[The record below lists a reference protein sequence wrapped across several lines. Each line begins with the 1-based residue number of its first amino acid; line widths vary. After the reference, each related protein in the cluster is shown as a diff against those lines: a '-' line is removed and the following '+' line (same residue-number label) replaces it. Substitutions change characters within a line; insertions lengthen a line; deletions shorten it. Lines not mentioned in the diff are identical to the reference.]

1 MTTPS
6 PQPSPLTSLPRIE
19 DLPQTESGA
28 FEPDGVRGAFDAFR
42 RHALQLQAQVR
53 VLQAAGK
60 TASVDPTGHAVR
72 MDALHLIRA
81 AAEFADA
88 LERDAQNASAAQ
100 LQRTESEV
108 TRRQRDLQDREREV
122 ERYREES
129 ERQRNEI
136 VNAAKVE
143 ARELLANANRDATAE
158 LREAEARGA
167 RLLEQSRHQAT
178 ELTNAARAEV
188 EQTLEWARAQAGA
201 ILARA
206 QQGAEQ
212 LLTAAGLG
220 PEALGEVSDAIM
232 AAAQAAAEASRGRGS
247 AAAPQAP
254 APAPAPPIAA
264 VPEPEP
270 EEAPDIEASETVQE
284 EDEAPPVSPPPVSPP
299 PGDDAS

>member
-6 PQPSPLTSLPRIE
+6 PNPSPLTSLPSLE
-19 DLPQTESGA
+19 DLPQVEGGA
-28 FEPDGVRGAFDAFR
+28 YEADAVRGAFDSFR

-60 TASVDPTGHAVR
+60 TTSADPTGHAVR

-108 TRRQRDLQDREREV
+108 TRRQRELQEREREV
-122 ERYREES
+122 ERFRDES

-136 VNAAKVE
+136 VNAAKSE
-143 ARELLANANRDATAE
+143 TRELLANANRDATAE

-167 RLLEQSRHQAT
+167 RLLEQARHQAT
-178 ELTNAARAEV
+178 ELTNSARAEV

-220 PEALGEVSDAIM
+220 SEAIGEVSDAIVG
-232 AAAQAAAEASRGRGS
+232 AAKASAEASRSRG
-247 AAAPQAP
+247 PQP
-254 APAPAPPIAA
+254 PAPPAAEPPRIAA
-264 VPEPEP
+264 VAEAEPGAEAEPELGAGARP
-270 EEAPDIEASETVQE
+270 
-284 EDEAPPVSPPPVSPP
+284 
-299 PGDDAS
+299 